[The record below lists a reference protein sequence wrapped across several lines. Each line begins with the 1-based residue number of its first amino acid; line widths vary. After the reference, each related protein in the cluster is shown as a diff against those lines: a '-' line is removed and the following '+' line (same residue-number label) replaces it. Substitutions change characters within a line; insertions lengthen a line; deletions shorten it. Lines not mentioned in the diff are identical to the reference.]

1 MFLENITQFICLFE
15 VHFIKVVHFQTP
27 TYQVVFASLVLC
39 LKNFQTQHQTSKEI
53 NNLKNKE
60 SSL

>member
-1 MFLENITQFICLFE
+1 MFLENISQFICLFE

-39 LKNFQTQHQTSKEI
+39 LKVYIQEI

>member
-27 TYQVVFASLVLC
+27 TYQVVFASLVLFFVF
-39 LKNFQTQHQTSKEI
+39 LLLFFKKFKKKHQTSK
-53 NNLKNKE
+53 KK
-60 SSL
+60 